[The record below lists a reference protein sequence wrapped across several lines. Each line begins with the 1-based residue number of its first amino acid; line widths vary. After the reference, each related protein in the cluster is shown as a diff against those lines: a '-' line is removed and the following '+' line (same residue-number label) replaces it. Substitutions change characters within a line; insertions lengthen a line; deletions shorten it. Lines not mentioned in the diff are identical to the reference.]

1 MSINKC
7 FGLPYMGSKNK
18 LAERIVDLLPSAT
31 HLYDVFCG
39 GGAITHCALLSGK
52 FGCVHFSD
60 ITNSVEL
67 LRDCFEGNIP
77 DGSEWISR
85 EEFYARKDSDP
96 YVRLLWSFGNN
107 QRNYLYS
114 KEIEPYKRAVHEM
127 IYGATPTERRL
138 KFREVCRM
146 LPFFLAG
153 GEKNG
158 GPRIN
163 GTFTKAAYRLQHAE
177 AQLPPPKKLQ
187 NLQHEEAYQ
196 RLQNLSRAVTGY
208 SQTKEEAVCRPF
220 ADGYEMRVCDYRDVE
235 ILPDSII
242 YADIPYRDT
251 AGYGKTERKNDFGY
265 DSFYLWAENQ
275 EAPVFISEY
284 WMPEDRFLCIA
295 EFDRMSTLSATNNSM
310 RVVEKV
316 FLPNKWKEWWEKH
329 KKPEL
334 PKQLNIFDYED

>member
-1 MSINKC
+1 MSINKR

-85 EEFYARKDSDP
+85 EEFFARKDSDP

-107 QRNYLYS
+107 QRDYLYS

-138 KFREVCRM
+138 KFQEVCRM

-153 GEKNG
+153 GENG

-163 GTFTKAAYRLQHAE
+163 GTFTEAAYRLQHAE
-177 AQLPPPKKLQ
+177 AQLPPPEK
-187 NLQHEEAYQ
+187 NY
-196 RLQNLSRAVTGY
+196 RTY
-208 SQTKEEAVCRPF
+208 STRRHISVCR
-220 ADGYEMRVCDYRDVE
+220 
-235 ILPDSII
+235 I
-242 YADIPYRDT
+242 
-251 AGYGKTERKNDFGY
+251 
-265 DSFYLWAENQ
+265 
-275 EAPVFISEY
+275 
-284 WMPEDRFLCIA
+284 
-295 EFDRMSTLSATNNSM
+295 
-310 RVVEKV
+310 
-316 FLPNKWKEWWEKH
+316 
-329 KKPEL
+329 
-334 PKQLNIFDYED
+334 